1 MKYKLF
7 RLFVLVALFGTASL
21 FSCKKNTTVVF
32 PVAGVYTGSYT
43 VNDLPG
49 QGALPYNFSILLDGS
64 ITTKGMGGYGSY
76 AYAIGTWVLTGNT
89 QFTANITSIGGSGQ
103 PIKQSITASFS
114 NTGTLTN
121 GTWVDTNNPYH
132 APYSGKFSTMQRVN

>member
-1 MKYKLF
+1 MKRKQF
-7 RLFVLVALFGTASL
+7 CFFVIVTLFGIGSMT
-21 FSCKKNTTVVF
+21 SCKKDKAVVY
-32 PVAGVYTGSYT
+32 PVAGVYTGTYT
-43 VNDLPG
+43 VNDVPA
-49 QGALPYNFSILLDGS
+49 QGALAYGFSIFPDGT
-64 ITTKGMGGYGSY
+64 ITTKGMGGDGNY
-76 AYAIGTWVLTGNT
+76 AYAAGTWTLTGTT

-132 APYSGKFSTMQRVN
+132 ALYSGKFSTMQRVN